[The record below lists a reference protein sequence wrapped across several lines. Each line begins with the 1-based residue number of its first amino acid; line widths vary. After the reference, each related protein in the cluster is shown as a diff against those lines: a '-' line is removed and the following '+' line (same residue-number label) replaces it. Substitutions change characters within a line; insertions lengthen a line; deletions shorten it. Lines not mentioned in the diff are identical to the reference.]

1 MLVLVVLIDLQKLLV
16 HDLLG
21 RHEVLPLVI
30 IELNEQRVE
39 ILSFEIDGQC
49 VPLAMRTVVVE
60 EFGLVRIISLGL
72 CHHHAHYTCAN
83 WTLQKPLAFEF
94 LRLGFSDLQL
104 IITKLAIEA
113 LDVFL

>member
-21 RHEVLPLVI
+21 RHEVLSLVI

-83 WTLQKPLAFEF
+83 RTLQKPLAFEF